1 MAKGNLFLGFGRGAV
16 GDAVFYRAGGEQIT
30 RARNRSPKNS
40 RTPLQLVQRVILKT
54 VSNAYSLL
62 QPLADHSF
70 QGRQEGTPNQSE
82 FSRLNIAML
91 REQLAD
97 VINSGDPEAIV
108 GSAAANFAA
117 KGSRL
122 AEINPYIISQGTL
135 PTVPVVYYVEGPGYY
150 IPVNGAVPDV
160 MPSYATVAAALG
172 LSQGDQLTFV
182 ALTANDSDAEGANS
196 QYTSLHYARVILDP
210 AGGDMSVP
218 FGTDANPRNE
228 GSVIFTS
235 GQGLVTFTLVGVDS
249 ADGEVNTL
257 AAAAVIASRLSGGV
271 WQRSTQRLVVRPS
284 TSFAFD
290 QFAHYLGD
298 AVWSFMDSTQSSL
311 YLNASRSFTPG
322 A

>member
-16 GDAVFYRAGGEQIT
+16 GDAVFYRANGEQIT

-62 QPLADHSF
+62 QPLADHSY

-135 PTVPVVYYVEGPGYY
+135 PTVPVSYLIGPGFGVP
-150 IPVNGAVPDV
+150 IAGATSEAL
-160 MPSYATVAAALG
+160 PSYADVASALG
-172 LSQGDQLTFV
+172 LQQGDQLTFV

-196 QYTSLHYARVILDP
+196 QYTSLHYARVLLDP

-218 FGTDANPRNE
+218 FGNDPNQRNE
-228 GSVIFTS
+228 GV
-235 GQGLVTFTLVGVDS
+235 VTFSAQDGVLLFMLAGTSPSTDQ
-249 ADGEVNTL
+249 ANTV
-257 AAAAVIASRLSGGV
+257 AAAAIIASRLSGGV
-271 WQRSTQRLVVRPS
+271 WQRSTQRLVVRPADAFS
-284 TSFAFD
+284 FD
-290 QFAHYLGD
+290 QFAHFLGD

>member
-16 GDAVFYRAGGEQIT
+16 GDAVFYRANGEQIT
-30 RARNRSPKNS
+30 RARNRSPKNA

-82 FSRLNIAML
+82 FSRLNIAMF

-108 GSAAANFAA
+108 SSAAVNFAA

-135 PTVPVVYYVEGPGYY
+135 PTVPVSFEYGPGYG
-150 IPVNGAVPDV
+150 INIAGLTTESL
-160 MPSYATVAAALG
+160 PSYATVASALG
-172 LSQGDQLTFV
+172 LQQGDQLTFV
-182 ALTANDSDAEGANS
+182 ALTANDTDAEGANS
-196 QYTSLHYARVILDP
+196 QYTSLHYARVLLDP

-218 FGTDANPRNE
+218 FGTDPNPRNE
-228 GSVIFTS
+228 GAISFEPEIGSLLYRVGGTVLE
-235 GQGLVTFTLVGVDS
+235 QGK
-249 ADGEVNTL
+249 ANTI
-257 AAAAVIASRLSGGV
+257 AASAVIASRLSGGV
-271 WQRSTQRLVVRPS
+271 WQRSTQRLVVRS
-284 TSFAFD
+284 ATAFAFD
-290 QFAHYLGD
+290 QFAHFLGD
-298 AVWSFMDSTQSSL
+298 AVWSFMDSAQSSL